1 MSITIGTSAFTSINS
16 GFQSLNSIGSLPLR
30 SLGSLG
36 GVLGSFGTSIGS
48 VVAGSAGS
56 IDPIP
61 FVDNWESVIGAGLGS
76 APALL
81 GSSAGLFIDSV
92 SGLGTSLGILGAPG
106 VGSLGA
112 LAASVAGGLAGIGGI
127 LSMLMGA
134 SGLGTAIPAS
144 GMTTVPNSLIGLSQL
159 FGG

>member
-1 MSITIGTSAFTSINS
+1 MSITVGSTILNSAT
-16 GFQSLNSIGSLPLR
+16 QSLDSFFFLPLGSIGGGV
-30 SLGSLG
+30 GSLG
-36 GVLGSFGTSIGS
+36 TSLGS
-48 VVAGSAGS
+48 VVASPVGS
-56 IDPIP
+56 IDLIP
-61 FVDNWESVIGAGLGS
+61 GIDNWESVIGALAGGV
-76 APALL
+76 PGGLL
-81 GSSAGLFIDSV
+81 GGSAGLFIDSV

-134 SGLGTAIPAS
+134 SGLGTALPAGILTS
-144 GMTTVPNSLIGLSQL
+144 APNSLISFSQL